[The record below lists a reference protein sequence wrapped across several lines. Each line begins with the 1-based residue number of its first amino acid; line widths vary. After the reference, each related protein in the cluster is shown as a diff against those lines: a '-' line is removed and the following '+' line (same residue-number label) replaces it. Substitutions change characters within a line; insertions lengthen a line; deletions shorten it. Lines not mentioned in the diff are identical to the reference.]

1 LEGGER
7 AGGRPGI
14 AIARRSFANQNRLMR
29 RRAVVA
35 ALSVA
40 ALAVALGLYLL
51 RSRPAGTGWLGARPP
66 NLLVVTID
74 TLRADH
80 VGSYGYAAARTPR
93 FDALAARGL
102 RFERAATVVPLTLPA
117 HSSLFTGAFPAR
129 HGVRD
134 NGGYYLAPEQ
144 ETLAEVLKARGY
156 RTGGFVS
163 AFVLDSRWGLEQGF
177 ERYFD
182 DFDLRKFAQQ
192 AGMDAIQRPGN
203 ETVDEALRWLA
214 EERERP
220 FFLWVHLYDPHT
232 PYAAP
237 REYASLFPRGMI
249 GAYDAEI
256 AHADA
261 QLGRLLDAL
270 GDAERAKRTV
280 VAVLGD
286 HGEMLGEHGEQTHG
300 FFVYDAAIR
309 IPAVI
314 AGPDVAP
321 RAVSDQVRIVDFM
334 PTLLELLGA
343 PAPPGVQGTSL
354 LPLARGERLNLMA
367 LAESWFPRFHYGWS
381 ELVAIQ
387 DERFKLIRAPRPELY
402 DLQRDPREASDLS
415 GSDPGRAAT
424 LERALAELLAGL
436 GDAKPKAPATVDA
449 ETAERLQA
457 LGYVGGAVSARHLE
471 ERPRGDPKD
480 KIGLYNLLKQA
491 STASAEGRLDEAIAK
506 AQGALAQD
514 PDVLEGHMLL
524 GNFLK
529 RAERDQEAIAAYR
542 RALALDPEHQE
553 SLFRLALAY
562 KDQGRLADARAG
574 FERARSLDPRN
585 GRVLYQLADTA
596 VRERRFEEA
605 VAVLQDALAREV
617 ERGSFLLKLAECQI
631 ELRRFDE
638 AERALREALAQQP
651 PPETAWF
658 NLGLVHE
665 ERGEAAQAMQ
675 AYEKELAANPGA
687 YRAAFNLGRLLQRA
701 GRPRE
706 ALERLRQVASLAP
719 EFAIGRFYLAKALLD
734 AGDLAGAAREA
745 LDGLKLEPASSMAPL
760 GHYVLADVYNRQGR
774 ANEARAQQQAGDRLA
789 RRQQASAPGR

>member
-1 LEGGER
+1 
-7 AGGRPGI
+7 
-14 AIARRSFANQNRLMR
+14 MR

-51 RSRPAGTGWLGARPP
+51 RSHPAGTGWLGARPP

-585 GRVLYQLADTA
+585 GKVLWQLADLDM
-596 VRERRFEEA
+596 REKRFDA
-605 VAVLQDALAREV
+605 AQATLRDALALKV
-617 ERGSFLLKLAECQI
+617 EEPRFRLKLAEVHI
-631 ELRRFDE
+631 EARRYDE
-638 AERALREALAQQP
+638 AETELRAALAARP
-651 PPETAWF
+651 NLETAHF
-658 NLGLVHE
+658 NLGLVYE
-665 ERGEAAQAMQ
+665 EKGAVDQAIA
-675 AYEKELAANPGA
+675 AYEAELAQNPKA
-687 YRAAFNLGRLLQRA
+687 YRASFNLAKLLLRGGRV
-701 GRPRE
+701 RE
-706 ALERLRQVASLAP
+706 AAERFRQSVAVTPGFGTGHL
-719 EFAIGRFYLAKALLD
+719 YLAKALLD
-734 AGDLAGAAREA
+734 LGDLAGAESAARE
-745 LDGLKLEPASSMAPL
+745 GLRVKADPQIAPL
-760 GHYVLADVYNRQGR
+760 GHYVLADVYNRRGMPR
-774 ANEARAQQQAGDRLA
+774 EAAREAEAA
-789 RRQQASAPGR
+789 RRLERAAGARG